1 MIDIAF
7 AQGKGQSDPT
17 AALLFQFLFFTGILV
32 IFYFLIIRPQRKERE
47 RHRKLIASLKKGDKV
62 ITTSGVWGTVVEIG
76 ERTVTL
82 KVDANAKITFSKE
95 AIAGFQPNYEK
106 KEKEKEKEES

>member
-1 MIDIAF
+1 MIDVAF
-7 AQGKGQSDPT
+7 AQGKGHADPT
-17 AALLFQFLFFTGILV
+17 GALLFQLIFFAGIFAV
-32 IFYFLIIRPQRKERE
+32 FYFLIIRPQRKERE
-47 RHRKLIASLKKGDKV
+47 RHRKLIASLRKGDKV

-76 ERTVTL
+76 EKTVTL

-106 KEKEKEKEES
+106 KEEKEEG